1 MKKILFLMLTA
12 VAAVA
17 LMVSCKPE
25 KTKGEGGKTEKT
37 YRLVKYVDAW
47 SGSFD
52 YHYGT
57 DGKISTIDRVEE
69 WGNSTYRFDYKD
81 DQKLDIYE
89 EYMESGELKSSLKYA
104 VVLNAKGFA
113 TKFGSKTITYNDKGQ
128 MTKVEEDGNVI
139 SEATWDANGNLTKWT
154 RKDGDSFKNKL
165 HSYGTDKNVGK
176 IHNIFVE
183 DCGIPR
189 WLAEIGLAGV
199 ATEYLCTGNGWEDPS
214 NSSYE
219 YEAND
224 DGYVTKETKIY
235 GEDKEIGIYTWEEV
249 K

>member
-17 LMVSCKPE
+17 LVVSCKPE
-25 KTKGEGGKTEKT
+25 NNNNNGDQPGKT
-37 YRLVKYVDAW
+37 YRVKTYHDQW
-47 SGSFD
+47 SGDFT
-52 YHYGT
+52 YNYGA
-57 DGKISTIDRVEE
+57 DGKITSIDRIENGDNIE
-69 WGNSTYRFDYKD
+69 YTFNYKTGNV
-81 DQKLDIYE
+81 LEI
-89 EYMESGELKSSLKYA
+89 MENGSLKWTIQ
-104 VVLNAKGFA
+104 LNDKGYA
-113 TKFGSKTITYNDKGQ
+113 TKFNSKTITYNDKGQ

-183 DCGIPR
+183 DSGIPR
-189 WLAEIGLAGV
+189 WVAEIGLAGV
-199 ATEYLCTGNGWEDPS
+199 APEYLCTGNGWEDPS
-214 NSSYE
+214 ISSYE

-224 DGYVTKETKIY
+224 DGYVTKETKIF

>member
-1 MKKILFLMLTA
+1 MKKFFFLMLTA

-17 LMVSCKPE
+17 LVVSCKPD
-25 KTKGEGGKTEKT
+25 KTNGEGGKTEKT

-69 WGNSTYRFDYKD
+69 YGNSTYRFDYKD
-81 DQKLDIYE
+81 GQKLDIYE
-89 EYMESGELKSSLKYA
+89 EYMDNGELKSSVKYA
-104 VVLNAKGFA
+104 VVLNDKGFA
-113 TKFGSKTITYNDKGQ
+113 TKFGSYQITYDASGR
-128 MTKVEEDGNVI
+128 MTKVEKEGDLV
-139 SEATWDANGNLTKWT
+139 SEITWQNGNITKWT
-154 RKDGDSFKNKL
+154 RKKDGAWQEKL
-165 HSYGTDKNVGK
+165 HTYGTDKNVGK
-176 IHNIFVE
+176 IHNIFCE
-183 DCGIPR
+183 ECGIPR
-189 WLAEIGLAGV
+189 WLMGIGLGGV
-199 ATEYLCTGNGWEDPS
+199 ATGSLCTSNSWGDPS
-214 NSSYE
+214 VSPYE

-235 GEDKEIGIYTWEEV
+235 GEDKEIGLYTWEEV